1 MDVLVMFNPEDDK
14 LLAGPGWC
22 LAGALLVMFVDL
34 VSHHVD
40 MYNVGPPVINC
51 YINPINYNCKYHKP

>member
-40 MYNVGPPVINC
+40 MYNVGPPS
-51 YINPINYNCKYHKP
+51 YKLLHKPH